1 MATVLEKE
9 SVGGQALG
17 FMLVK
22 SCEKKT
28 TQKKTEYLDMVLS
41 DSGGEI
47 VAKLW
52 DYSPAKCDVFPSG
65 TIVKVKGSIDVW
77 NNSPQLKV
85 DKIREANFADDVKME
100 DLVCSAQYSGEEMF
114 KELEDTARNFDNADI
129 SKIVIYLL
137 NENKDAVIGA
147 SAALRMHHTMRSG
160 LLYHTLSMLRVG
172 KALCSVYP
180 FLDKDLVYAGII
192 IHDLGKTNELKYND
206 AGIASE
212 YTPRGNMIGH
222 IIGGAVNIAMAGEKL
237 GIDPEI
243 VMQLQHM
250 VISHHGIPEFGSP
263 IPPMFPEAQVVS
275 TIDKLDAE
283 MFEMLSALGGVEKGQ
298 MTNRVFGLDRK
309 LYKIGDD
316 SEYRLS

>member
-9 SVGGQALG
+9 SIGGQAIG

-41 DSGGEI
+41 DGGGEI

-65 TIVKVKGSIDVW
+65 TIVKVKGTIDVW
-77 NNSPQLKV
+77 NNSPQLKIE
-85 DKIREANFADDVKME
+85 KIREANFSDDVKMD
-100 DLVCSAQYSGEEMF
+100 DLVSCAQYSGEEMF
-114 KELEDTARNFDNADI
+114 AEIENTAKAFENPEI
-129 SKIVIYLL
+129 SKIVLHLL
-137 NENKDAVIGA
+137 NENREDVIKA
-147 SAALRMHHTMRSG
+147 SAALRMHHTMRGG

-172 KALCSVYP
+172 KAICNVYP
-180 FLDKDLVYAGII
+180 FLNKDLVCSGII
-192 IHDLGKTNELKYND
+192 IHDLGKISELKYND

-212 YTPRGNMIGH
+212 YTAKGNMVGH
-222 IIGGAVNIAMAGEKL
+222 IIGGAVNIAMVGEKL
-237 GIDPEI
+237 GIDSEI
-243 VMQLQHM
+243 VMQLQHI

-283 MFEMLSALGGVEKGQ
+283 MFEMLTALSGVEKGQ

>member
-9 SVGGQALG
+9 SVGGQVLG

-28 TQKKTEYLDMVLS
+28 TQKKTEYLDMILS
-41 DSGGEI
+41 DSCGEI

-65 TIVKVKGSIDVW
+65 TIVKVKGTIDVW
-77 NNSPQLKV
+77 NNSPQLKIE
-85 DKIREANFADDVKME
+85 KIREANFADDVKME
-100 DLVCSAQYSGEEMF
+100 DLVISAQFTSEEMF
-114 KELEDTARNFDNADI
+114 SELENTAKNFSNSDL
-129 SKIVIYLL
+129 SKIVLHLL
-137 NENKDAVIGA
+137 TENKDAVLSA
-147 SAALRMHHTMRSG
+147 SAALRMHHTMRGG
-160 LLYHTLSMLRVG
+160 LLYHTLSMLKVG
-172 KALCSVYP
+172 KAICTVYP
-180 FLDKDLVYAGII
+180 FLNKDLVCAGVIL
-192 IHDLGKTNELKYND
+192 HDLGKLTELKYND

-212 YTPRGNMIGH
+212 YTPKGNMVGH
-222 IIGGAVNIAMAGEKL
+222 IIGGAVNIALAGEKL
-237 GIDPEI
+237 GTPEEV

-263 IPPMFPEAQVVS
+263 IPPMFPEAQVVA

-309 LYKIGDD
+309 LYKIEDNI
-316 SEYRLS
+316 EYKLS

>member
-22 SCEKKT
+22 SCDKKT
-28 TQKKTEYLDMVLS
+28 TQKKTEYLDMILS

-52 DYSPAKCDVFPSG
+52 DYSPAKCDIFPSG
-65 TIVKVKGSIDVW
+65 SIVKVKGTIDVW
-77 NNSPQLKV
+77 NNSPQLKI
-85 DKIREANFADDVKME
+85 DKIREANFADNVSMD
-100 DLVCSAQYSGEEMF
+100 DLVVSAQFSSEEMF
-114 KELEDTARNFDNADI
+114 SELENTAKDFKNTDL
-129 SKIVIYLL
+129 SKIVLHLL
-137 NENKDAVIGA
+137 NENKSDVLGA
-147 SAALRMHHTMRSG
+147 SAALRMHHTMRGG
-160 LLYHTLSMLRVG
+160 LLYHTLSMLKVG
-172 KALCSVYP
+172 KAVCSVYP
-180 FLDKDLVYAGII
+180 FLNKDLVCAGVIL
-192 IHDLGKTNELKYND
+192 HDLGKLSELRYNE

-212 YTPRGNMIGH
+212 YTPKGNLIGH
-222 IIGGAVNIAMAGEKL
+222 IIGGAVNIAMTGEKL

-283 MFEMLSALGGVEKGQ
+283 MFEMLAALSGIEKGQ
-298 MTNRVFGLDRK
+298 MTNKVFGLDRK
-309 LYKIGDD
+309 LYKIEDD
-316 SEYRLS
+316 IEYKLS